1 MSRNHSKF
9 IFVRSLLLA
18 NGLFTANCDLSWI
31 NNFRNDAYN
40 PPDDSH
46 GNVGNAFFALR
57 SCHQVMRGKSG
68 EFFSPDYLCSN
79 PPLWCNWTIQVDPG
93 KRVLLHLEDFTQS
106 DACSGKLDQIHLD
119 EPLGVAGG
127 HRILEKCWREA
138 KYTSLSNILHV
149 VQLIRGKPSP
159 PHRGFYGRYE
169 AFVPPV
175 TYHAYGD
182 TTEEDWKLMTE
193 PKPIELEPFPS
204 LGSFTKFL
212 PVKRGEPTEGI
223 LLESPTPPAQTN
235 PELVFDYFDQLTSS
249 SVSNE
254 LPPWEAEEQM
264 VREGLFKSSPV
275 QREEEV
281 WNRGISEGTEADES
295 HLTMEDWKVG
305 NLSGDVVDRES
316 HLHLTPTPHM
326 VVTRHGTSG
335 RDATRTHTAHLG
347 SDASTRQPPV
357 LNPKSSLRT
366 PSAMRRNV
374 DAQTTDSIPPTEL
387 NIVSHTTEVDDQGED
402 SGNEELL
409 KMTLGESTASSDTHT
424 PTDTQDPFNH
434 LPNMVEPFFDSRRY
448 EEARN
453 HTEVSHLPEDYLF
466 EVAVEVNFLVTPEE
480 NWDHLVRSLLIS
492 VESLVN
498 EQLEIVHKPKTL
510 SSKRI
515 KRLSAGVLYILWLHI
530 GGGPEGVKIHR
541 TLHLALQELLEM
553 VVSPRDIST
562 QGVIVSVSTAD
573 VNECVTQLVLCDIN
587 AECVNHF
594 GSYSCRCHSGFK
606 DMSRLGSGGT
616 ICVDTKAAD
625 TDRHN
630 ESKITVDQHS
640 PEQQQRNTGCTSVW
654 SSGMVKGIYVVCFL
668 LSFLILLLLGT
679 VGVLYHRHH
688 RGAFLVHCRSSSHGS
703 VPPIPP
709 PDYKNDG
716 NDNTSIRTNS
726 ELPPPLPPIQRPKE
740 SCARSKEGWAH
751 PKDCCPSVD
760 LPLLRFSPLLPL
772 DGYMEPGEGVKL

>member
-1 MSRNHSKF
+1 MSRNHSKLT
-9 IFVRSLLLA
+9 FVRSLLLA

-31 NNFRNDAYN
+31 NNFRDDAYN
-40 PPDDSH
+40 PPDDRH
-46 GNVGNAFFALR
+46 GNEGNAFFALR

-79 PPLWCNWTIQVDPG
+79 PSLWCNWTIQVDPG

-127 HRILEKCWREA
+127 HRILEKCWGEA

-175 TYHAYGD
+175 MYNAYGD
-182 TTEEDWKLMTE
+182 TTEEERKLMTE
-193 PKPIELEPFPS
+193 PKLIELEPFPS

-212 PVKRGEPTEGI
+212 PMKGGEPTEAI
-223 LLESPTPPAQTN
+223 LLERPTPPAQTN
-235 PELVFDYFDQLTSS
+235 PEVVFDYFDQLTSS

-264 VREGLFKSSPV
+264 VGEGPFKFSPV
-275 QREEEV
+275 QREEED

-295 HLTMEDWKVG
+295 HLTREDWKVG
-305 NLSGDVVDRES
+305 NLSGDVVDLES
-316 HLHLTPTPHM
+316 HLPLTPTPPM
-326 VVTRHGTSG
+326 VVTRQGTSG
-335 RDATRTHTAHLG
+335 RDATETHTAHLG
-347 SDASTRQPPV
+347 SDPSTHQSPV
-357 LNPKSSLRT
+357 LNPKSSPRT

-374 DAQTTDSIPPTEL
+374 DAQTTDTIPPTES
-387 NIVSHTTEVDDQGED
+387 NIGSHTTEVDDQGEE
-402 SGNEELL
+402 SGNKELL
-409 KMTLGESTASSDTHT
+409 KMTLEK
-424 PTDTQDPFNH
+424 
-434 LPNMVEPFFDSRRY
+434 
-448 EEARN
+448 ARN
-453 HTEVSHLPEDYLF
+453 HTEVPHLPEDYLF
-466 EVAVEVNFLVTPEE
+466 EVAVEVNFLVAPEE

-492 VESLVN
+492 VKSLIN
-498 EQLEIVHKPKTL
+498 EQLEFVHIPKTL

-530 GGGPEGVKIHR
+530 GGGPEGVKVHR
-541 TLHLALQELLEM
+541 TLHPALQELLEM
-553 VVSPRDIST
+553 VVSPRGSST

-587 AECVNHF
+587 AECVNRF
-594 GSYSCRCHSGFK
+594 GSYACRCHSGFE

-630 ESKITVDQHS
+630 KSTITVDQHS
-640 PEQQQRNTGCTSVW
+640 PEQQHRNTGCTLTW
-654 SSGMVKGIYVVCFL
+654 SSGMIKGIYVACFL

-688 RGAFLVHCRSSSHGS
+688 RGEFLVRCRSNSLGS

-709 PDYKNDG
+709 PDYKNAG
-716 NDNTSIRTNS
+716 NDNSSSRTNS
-726 ELPPPLPPIQRPKE
+726 ELPPPLPPIRRPKE
-740 SCARSKEGWAH
+740 GWARPKEGWAH

-760 LPLLRFSPLLPL
+760 LPLLRFSPLQPL

>member
-1 MSRNHSKF
+1 MSRNHSKL

-31 NNFRNDAYN
+31 SNFRNDAYN
-40 PPDDSH
+40 PPDDRH
-46 GNVGNAFFALR
+46 GNEGNAFFALR

-106 DACSGKLDQIHLD
+106 DACSEKLDQIHLD
-119 EPLGVAGG
+119 EPLGVVGG

-138 KYTSLSNILHV
+138 KYTSLSHILHV

-175 TYHAYGD
+175 TYNAYGD

-193 PKPIELEPFPS
+193 PKLIELEPFPS

-212 PVKRGEPTEGI
+212 PMKGGEPTEAI
-223 LLESPTPPAQTN
+223 LLERPTPSAQTN
-235 PELVFDYFDQLTSS
+235 PEVVFDYFDQLPS
-249 SVSNE
+249 SVSNG
-254 LPPWEAEEQM
+254 LPPWETEEQM
-264 VREGLFKSSPV
+264 VREGLFKLSPV
-275 QREEEV
+275 QSEEED

-295 HLTMEDWKVG
+295 HLTKDWNVG
-305 NLSGDVVDRES
+305 NLSGDVE
-316 HLHLTPTPHM
+316 
-326 VVTRHGTSG
+326 VTRHGTSWSG
-335 RDATRTHTAHLG
+335 RDTTQTHTAHLG
-347 SDASTRQPPV
+347 SDPSTHQPPV

-374 DAQTTDSIPPTEL
+374 DAQTTDSIPPIEF
-387 NIVSHTTEVDDQGED
+387 NIGSHTTAVDDQGEE
-402 SGNEELL
+402 SGNKELL
-409 KMTLGESTASSDTHT
+409 KMTLEKD
-424 PTDTQDPFNH
+424 
-434 LPNMVEPFFDSRRY
+434 
-448 EEARN
+448 RN
-453 HTEVSHLPEDYLF
+453 HTEVPHLPEDYLF
-466 EVAVEVNFLVTPEE
+466 EVAVEVNFLVEPEE

-492 VESLVN
+492 VKTLIN
-498 EQLEIVHKPKTL
+498 EQLEIVHIPKTL

-515 KRLSAGVLYILWLHI
+515 KRLSAGVLYILWLQI
-530 GGGPEGVKIHR
+530 GGGPEGMKDHR
-541 TLHLALQELLEM
+541 TLHPALQELLQM
-553 VVSPRDIST
+553 VVSPRGSST
-562 QGVIVSVSTAD
+562 QGVIVSVSTA
-573 VNECVTQLVLCDIN
+573 
-587 AECVNHF
+587 
-594 GSYSCRCHSGFK
+594 
-606 DMSRLGSGGT
+606 
-616 ICVDTKAAD
+616 
-625 TDRHN
+625 
-630 ESKITVDQHS
+630 
-640 PEQQQRNTGCTSVW
+640 GCTSPW
-654 SSGMVKGIYVVCFL
+654 SSGMVKGVYVVCFL

-679 VGVLYHRHH
+679 VGMLYHRHH
-688 RGAFLVHCRSSSHGS
+688 RGAFLVHCRRRSLVS

-716 NDNTSIRTNS
+716 NDNTSTHTNS
-726 ELPPPLPPIQRPKE
+726 EQPPPVPPIRRP
-740 SCARSKEGWAH
+740 KEGWAH

>member
-1 MSRNHSKF
+1 MSRNHSKL

-31 NNFRNDAYN
+31 NNFRDDAYN
-40 PPDDSH
+40 PPDDRH
-46 GNVGNAFFALR
+46 GNEGNAFFALR

-68 EFFSPDYLCSN
+68 EFFSPDYLCAN

-119 EPLGVAGG
+119 EPLGVVGG
-127 HRILEKCWREA
+127 HRILEKCWHEA

-175 TYHAYGD
+175 TYNAYGD

-193 PKPIELEPFPS
+193 PKLIELEPFPS
-204 LGSFTKFL
+204 LGSYTKFL
-212 PVKRGEPTEGI
+212 PMKGGEPTEAI
-223 LLESPTPPAQTN
+223 LLERPTPSAQTN
-235 PELVFDYFDQLTSS
+235 PEVVFDYFDQLTSS
-249 SVSNE
+249 SVSNG

-264 VREGLFKSSPV
+264 VREGLFKFSPV
-275 QREEEV
+275 QSEEED

-295 HLTMEDWKVG
+295 HLTKDWKVG
-305 NLSGDVVDRES
+305 NLSGDVV
-316 HLHLTPTPHM
+316 
-326 VVTRHGTSG
+326 VTRHGTSWSE
-335 RDATRTHTAHLG
+335 RDATQTHTAHLG
-347 SDASTRQPPV
+347 SDPSTHQPPV

-374 DAQTTDSIPPTEL
+374 DAQTTDAIPPIEF
-387 NIVSHTTEVDDQGED
+387 NIVSHTTAVDDQ
-402 SGNEELL
+402 
-409 KMTLGESTASSDTHT
+409 
-424 PTDTQDPFNH
+424 
-434 LPNMVEPFFDSRRY
+434 
-448 EEARN
+448 
-453 HTEVSHLPEDYLF
+453 DYLF
-466 EVAVEVNFLVTPEE
+466 EVAVEVNFLVAPEE

-492 VESLVN
+492 VKTLIN
-498 EQLEIVHKPKTL
+498 EQLEIVHIPKTL

-515 KRLSAGVLYILWLHI
+515 KRLSAGVLYILWLQI
-530 GGGPEGVKIHR
+530 GGGPEGMKDHR
-541 TLHLALQELLEM
+541 TLHPALQELLQM
-553 VVSPRDIST
+553 VVSPRGSST

-573 VNECVTQLVLCDIN
+573 VNECETQLVLCDIN
-587 AECVNHF
+587 AECVNRF
-594 GSYSCRCHSGFK
+594 GSYTCRCHSGFD

-630 ESKITVDQHS
+630 ESTITVDQHS
-640 PEQQQRNTGCTSVW
+640 PEQQHRNTGCTSAW

-668 LSFLILLLLGT
+668 LSCLILLLLGT
-679 VGVLYHRHH
+679 VGMLYHRHH
-688 RGAFLVHCRSSSHGS
+688 RGAFLVHCRRSSLVS

-716 NDNTSIRTNS
+716 NDNTSTRTNS
-726 ELPPPLPPIQRPKE
+726 ELPPPVPPIRLP
-740 SCARSKEGWAH
+740 KEGWAH
-751 PKDCCPSVD
+751 PKECCPSVD

>member
-1 MSRNHSKF
+1 MSRNHSKL

-40 PPDDSH
+40 PPDDRH
-46 GNVGNAFFALR
+46 GNEGNAFFALR

-93 KRVLLHLEDFTQS
+93 KRVLLHLEDFAQS

-175 TYHAYGD
+175 TYNAYGD

-193 PKPIELEPFPS
+193 PKLIELEPFPS

-212 PVKRGEPTEGI
+212 PMKGGEPTEAI
-223 LLESPTPPAQTN
+223 LLERPTPPAQTN
-235 PELVFDYFDQLTSS
+235 PEVVFDYFDQLTSS

-264 VREGLFKSSPV
+264 VREGLFKFSPV
-275 QREEEV
+275 QSEEED
-281 WNRGISEGTEADES
+281 WNRRISEGTEADES
-295 HLTMEDWKVG
+295 HLTKDWKVG
-305 NLSGDVVDRES
+305 NLSGDVAVN
-316 HLHLTPTPHM
+316 
-326 VVTRHGTSG
+326 RHGTSWSG
-335 RDATRTHTAHLG
+335 RDATQTHTAHLG
-347 SDASTRQPPV
+347 SDPSTHQPPV
-357 LNPKSSLRT
+357 LNPKSSSRT

-374 DAQTTDSIPPTEL
+374 DAQTTDAIPPIAF
-387 NIVSHTTEVDDQGED
+387 NIVSHTTAVDDQGEE
-402 SGNEELL
+402 SGNKELL
-409 KMTLGESTASSDTHT
+409 KLTLEKD
-424 PTDTQDPFNH
+424 
-434 LPNMVEPFFDSRRY
+434 
-448 EEARN
+448 RN
-453 HTEVSHLPEDYLF
+453 HTEVPHLPEDYLF
-466 EVAVEVNFLVTPEE
+466 EVAVEVNFLVAPEE

-492 VESLVN
+492 VKSLIN
-498 EQLEIVHKPKTL
+498 EQLEIVHIPKTL

-515 KRLSAGVLYILWLHI
+515 KRLSAGVLYILWLQI
-530 GGGPEGVKIHR
+530 GGGPEGMKDHR
-541 TLHLALQELLEM
+541 TLHLALQELLQM
-553 VVSPRDIST
+553 VVSPRGSST

-573 VNECVTQLVLCDIN
+573 VNECETQLVLCDIN
-587 AECVNHF
+587 AECVNRF
-594 GSYSCRCHSGFK
+594 GSYTCRCHSGFE

-616 ICVDTKAAD
+616 ICVDAKAAD

-630 ESKITVDQHS
+630 ESTITVDQHS
-640 PEQQQRNTGCTSVW
+640 PEQQHRNTGCTSAW

-688 RGAFLVHCRSSSHGS
+688 RGAFLVHCRRSSLVS

-716 NDNTSIRTNS
+716 NDNTSTRTNS
-726 ELPPPLPPIQRPKE
+726 ELPPPVPPIRRP
-740 SCARSKEGWAH
+740 KEGWAH

>member
-1 MSRNHSKF
+1 MSRNHSKL

-31 NNFRNDAYN
+31 SNFRNDAYN
-40 PPDDSH
+40 SPDDRH
-46 GNVGNAFFALR
+46 GNEGNAFFALR

-106 DACSGKLDQIHLD
+106 DACSEKLDQIHLD
-119 EPLGVAGG
+119 EPLGVVGG

-175 TYHAYGD
+175 TYNAYGD

-193 PKPIELEPFPS
+193 PELIELEPFPS

-212 PVKRGEPTEGI
+212 PMKGGEPTEAI
-223 LLESPTPPAQTN
+223 LLERPTPSAQTN
-235 PELVFDYFDQLTSS
+235 LEVVFDYFDQLPS
-249 SVSNE
+249 SVSNG

-264 VREGLFKSSPV
+264 VREGLLKFSPV
-275 QREEEV
+275 QSEEED

-295 HLTMEDWKVG
+295 HLTKDWKVG
-305 NLSGDVVDRES
+305 NLSGDVA
-316 HLHLTPTPHM
+316 
-326 VVTRHGTSG
+326 VTRHGTSWSG
-335 RDATRTHTAHLG
+335 RDTTQTHTAHLG
-347 SDASTRQPPV
+347 SDPSTHQPPV

-374 DAQTTDSIPPTEL
+374 DAQTADAIPPIEF
-387 NIVSHTTEVDDQGED
+387 NIVSRTTAVDDQEKD
-402 SGNEELL
+402 
-409 KMTLGESTASSDTHT
+409 
-424 PTDTQDPFNH
+424 
-434 LPNMVEPFFDSRRY
+434 
-448 EEARN
+448 RN
-453 HTEVSHLPEDYLF
+453 HTEVPHLPEDYLF
-466 EVAVEVNFLVTPEE
+466 EVAVEVNFLVAPEE

-492 VESLVN
+492 VKTLIN
-498 EQLEIVHKPKTL
+498 EQLEIVHIPKTL

-515 KRLSAGVLYILWLHI
+515 KRLSAGVLYILWLQI
-530 GGGPEGVKIHR
+530 GGGPEGMKDHR
-541 TLHLALQELLEM
+541 TLHPALQELLQM
-553 VVSPRDIST
+553 VVSPRGSST

-573 VNECVTQLVLCDIN
+573 VNECETQLVLCDIN
-587 AECVNHF
+587 AECVNRF
-594 GSYSCRCHSGFK
+594 GSYTCRCHFGFE

-616 ICVDTKAAD
+616 ICVDNKAAD

-630 ESKITVDQHS
+630 ESTITVDQHS
-640 PEQQQRNTGCTSVW
+640 PEQQHRNTGCTSVW

-679 VGVLYHRHH
+679 VGMLYHRHH
-688 RGAFLVHCRSSSHGS
+688 RGAFLVHCRRRSLVS

-709 PDYKNDG
+709 PDYKND
-716 NDNTSIRTNS
+716 DNTSTRTNS
-726 ELPPPLPPIQRPKE
+726 ELPPPVPPIRRP
-740 SCARSKEGWAH
+740 KEGWAH

-772 DGYMEPGEGVKL
+772 DGYMEPGEGVKP

>member
-1 MSRNHSKF
+1 MSRNHSKL

-31 NNFRNDAYN
+31 SNFRNDAYN
-40 PPDDSH
+40 PPDDRH
-46 GNVGNAFFALR
+46 GNEGNAFFALR

-106 DACSGKLDQIHLD
+106 DACSEKLDQIHLD
-119 EPLGVAGG
+119 EPLGVVGG

-138 KYTSLSNILHV
+138 KYTSLSHILHV

-175 TYHAYGD
+175 TYNAYGD

-193 PKPIELEPFPS
+193 PKLIELEPFPS

-212 PVKRGEPTEGI
+212 PMKGGEPTEAI
-223 LLESPTPPAQTN
+223 LLERPTPSAQTN
-235 PELVFDYFDQLTSS
+235 PEVVFDYFDQLPS
-249 SVSNE
+249 SVSNG
-254 LPPWEAEEQM
+254 LPPWETEEQM
-264 VREGLFKSSPV
+264 VREGLFKLSPV
-275 QREEEV
+275 QSEEED

-295 HLTMEDWKVG
+295 HLTKDWNVG
-305 NLSGDVVDRES
+305 NLSGDVE
-316 HLHLTPTPHM
+316 
-326 VVTRHGTSG
+326 VTRHGTSWSG
-335 RDATRTHTAHLG
+335 RDTTQTHTAHLG
-347 SDASTRQPPV
+347 SDPSTHQPPV

-374 DAQTTDSIPPTEL
+374 DAQTTDSIPPIEF
-387 NIVSHTTEVDDQGED
+387 NIGSHTTAVDDQEKD
-402 SGNEELL
+402 
-409 KMTLGESTASSDTHT
+409 
-424 PTDTQDPFNH
+424 
-434 LPNMVEPFFDSRRY
+434 
-448 EEARN
+448 RN
-453 HTEVSHLPEDYLF
+453 HTEVPHLPEDYLF
-466 EVAVEVNFLVTPEE
+466 EVAVEVNFLVEPEE

-492 VESLVN
+492 VKTLIN
-498 EQLEIVHKPKTL
+498 EQLEIVHIPKTL

-515 KRLSAGVLYILWLHI
+515 KRLSAGVLYILWLQI
-530 GGGPEGVKIHR
+530 GGGPEGMKDHR
-541 TLHLALQELLEM
+541 TLHPALQELLQM
-553 VVSPRDIST
+553 VVSPRGSST

-573 VNECVTQLVLCDIN
+573 VNECETQLVMCDIN
-587 AECVNHF
+587 AECMNRF
-594 GSYSCRCHSGFK
+594 GSYTCRCHSGFE

-616 ICVDTKAAD
+616 ICVDTKATD

-630 ESKITVDQHS
+630 KSTITLDQHS
-640 PEQQQRNTGCTSVW
+640 PEQQHRNTGCTSPW
-654 SSGMVKGIYVVCFL
+654 SSGMVKGVYVVCFL

-679 VGVLYHRHH
+679 VGMLYHRHH
-688 RGAFLVHCRSSSHGS
+688 RGAFLVHCRRRSLVS

-716 NDNTSIRTNS
+716 NDNTSTHTNS
-726 ELPPPLPPIQRPKE
+726 EQPPPVPPIRRP
-740 SCARSKEGWAH
+740 KEGWAH

>member
-1 MSRNHSKF
+1 MTDIFGLSSTHS
-9 IFVRSLLLA
+9 VH
-18 NGLFTANCDLSWI
+18 
-31 NNFRNDAYN
+31 NFS
-40 PPDDSH
+40 DDRH
-46 GNVGNAFFALR
+46 GNEGNAFFALR

-119 EPLGVAGG
+119 EPLGVVGG

-175 TYHAYGD
+175 TYNAYGD

-193 PKPIELEPFPS
+193 PKLIELEPFPS
-204 LGSFTKFL
+204 QRSFTKIL
-212 PVKRGEPTEGI
+212 PMKGGEPT
-223 LLESPTPPAQTN
+223 
-235 PELVFDYFDQLTSS
+235 
-249 SVSNE
+249 
-254 LPPWEAEEQM
+254 
-264 VREGLFKSSPV
+264 
-275 QREEEV
+275 
-281 WNRGISEGTEADES
+281 EGTEADES
-295 HLTMEDWKVG
+295 HLTKDWKVG
-305 NLSGDVVDRES
+305 NLSGDVA
-316 HLHLTPTPHM
+316 
-326 VVTRHGTSG
+326 VTRHGTSWSG
-335 RDATRTHTAHLG
+335 RDATQTHTAHLG
-347 SDASTRQPPV
+347 SDPSTHQPPV

-374 DAQTTDSIPPTEL
+374 DAQTTDTIPPIEF
-387 NIVSHTTEVDDQGED
+387 NIVSHTTAVDDQGEE
-402 SGNEELL
+402 SGNKELL
-409 KMTLGESTASSDTHT
+409 KLTLGKSTASSDTQT

-434 LPNMVEPFFDSRRY
+434 LPNMFCCI
-448 EEARN
+448 N
-453 HTEVSHLPEDYLF
+453 
-466 EVAVEVNFLVTPEE
+466 
-480 NWDHLVRSLLIS
+480 
-492 VESLVN
+492 
-498 EQLEIVHKPKTL
+498 
-510 SSKRI
+510 
-515 KRLSAGVLYILWLHI
+515 RLSAGVLYILWLQI
-530 GGGPEGVKIHR
+530 GGGPEGMKDHR
-541 TLHLALQELLEM
+541 TLHPALQELLQM
-553 VVSPRDIST
+553 VVSPRGSST

-573 VNECVTQLVLCDIN
+573 VNECETQLVLCDIN
-587 AECVNHF
+587 AECVNRF
-594 GSYSCRCHSGFK
+594 GSYTCRCHSGFE

-625 TDRHN
+625 TDPHN
-630 ESKITVDQHS
+630 ESTITVDQHS
-640 PEQQQRNTGCTSVW
+640 
-654 SSGMVKGIYVVCFL
+654 IYVVCFL

-688 RGAFLVHCRSSSHGS
+688 RGAFLVHCRRSSLVS

-716 NDNTSIRTNS
+716 NDNTSTRTNS
-726 ELPPPLPPIQRPKE
+726 ELPPPVPPIRRP
-740 SCARSKEGWAH
+740 KEGWAH

-772 DGYMEPGEGVKL
+772 DGYMEKLHNDKGR